1 MKLLKSPLPLPI
13 RNILITA
20 LFFGLCAYVIGKSN
34 DIVQIGNTGTY
45 TDPREIFTIL
55 GSSLTGP
62 WGGLIIGFFSGVGIP
77 AVKWQASGLTH
88 LIGCVL
94 VDLAY
99 KIFMIPVGNQWTFF
113 SNGPEWF

>member
-1 MKLLKSPLPLPI
+1 MKLLKPPLPLPI
-13 RNILITA
+13 RNNLIPA
-20 LFFGLCAYVIGKSN
+20 LLFGLCAFFIVKSTA
-34 DIVQIGNTGTY
+34 IVHIGNTGTFI
-45 TDPREIFTIL
+45 DLREIFSIAG
-55 GSSLTGP
+55 GSLNVP
-62 WGGLIIGFFSGVGIP
+62 WGGLIIGFFACVVIP